1 MIGLSDY
8 LILSA
13 ILFSIGLVGVI
24 RRKNLL
30 MLFFATE
37 IMLNAANVAFAAIS
51 SYHHDLSGQMFAFF
65 IIAVAAIAVAAS
77 EVAVGLGLLILL
89 YKKYGTL
96 DLDNFTMLKG

>member
-1 MIGLSDY
+1 MIGLTHY
-8 LILSA
+8 LVLAA

-37 IMLNAANVAFAAIS
+37 IMLNAANIAFAAIS
-51 SYHHDLSGQMFAFF
+51 SYIHDLSGQMFAFF
-65 IIAVAAIAVAAS
+65 IIAIAAS

>member
-1 MIGLSDY
+1 MIGLTHY
-8 LILSA
+8 LVLSA
-13 ILFSIGLVGVI
+13 ILFSLGIVGVI

-51 SYHHDLSGQMFAFF
+51 SYYHDLSGQMFAFF
-65 IIAVAAIAVAAS
+65 IVAIAAS